1 LAGLVNGRPEAHLY
15 CEACAGEV
23 MRGAISLE
31 ANEGAPMNDLA
42 GSPITR
48 LARPATLAM
57 EPYVWEAANQEV
69 AARYHLDPS
78 AVVRFDTNT
87 SPFPP
92 PCLEAVLEQARR
104 VPDVNEYFDGSYAA
118 LAAELAAYTGLS
130 PAHLVIGAGADE
142 MLDVI
147 AKTFLNPGDR
157 VVVPTPTY
165 AMYRIVSQIMDANVT
180 AVPATPDLSFN
191 VDALIA
197 AAVGAKALF
206 LCNPNNPTG
215 MALPSVEVARLVRG
229 VECLVVVDEAYF
241 EFTGESAAPL
251 IAENPRLIVVRTLSK
266 AFALAGARVGYA
278 LCAPETAAL
287 VNRMRP
293 PNSVSYISALLAEAA
308 MRDLPSM
315 RENVSRLIEERGWFS
330 AALQDL
336 GAVVTPSRVN
346 FVLTRWPSPD
356 AAGRAAESALR
367 QGLVPRTYTGHPIL
381 APYLRLT
388 VRTRAENEALLA
400 ALGAVALAGADRA
413 SG

>member
-1 LAGLVNGRPEAHLY
+1 
-15 CEACAGEV
+15 
-23 MRGAISLE
+23 
-31 ANEGAPMNDLA
+31 MNDLA
-42 GSPITR
+42 GSPLAR

-92 PCLEAVLEQARR
+92 PCLEAVLERARR
-104 VPDVNEYFDGSYAA
+104 VPAVNEYFDGSYAA
-118 LAAELAAYTGLS
+118 LAAELAAYTGFS

-142 MLDVI
+142 MLDVV

-157 VVVPTPTY
+157 VVIPTPTY
-165 AMYRIVSQIMDANVT
+165 AMYRIVSQIMDASVA
-180 AVPATPDLSFN
+180 AVPATPDLSFD

-197 AAVGAKALF
+197 ATAGAKALF

-215 MALPSVEVARLVRG
+215 LALPPAEVARLVRG
-229 VECLVVVDEAYF
+229 VECLVIVDEAYF
-241 EFTGESAAPL
+241 EFTGESAVPL

-308 MRDLPSM
+308 MRDLSSM
-315 RENVSRLIEERGWFS
+315 RENVSRLIEERAWFS
-330 AALQDL
+330 AALQGL
-336 GAVVTPSRVN
+336 GVEVTPSRAN
-346 FVLTRWPSPD
+346 FVLTHWPSPE
-356 AAGRAAESALR
+356 AARRAAESALCH
-367 QGLVPRTYTGHPIL
+367 GLVPRTYAGHPVL
-381 APYLRLT
+381 ASHLRLT
-388 VRTRAENEALLA
+388 VRARSENDALLA
-400 ALGAVALAGADRA
+400 VLGAVALARA
-413 SG
+413 